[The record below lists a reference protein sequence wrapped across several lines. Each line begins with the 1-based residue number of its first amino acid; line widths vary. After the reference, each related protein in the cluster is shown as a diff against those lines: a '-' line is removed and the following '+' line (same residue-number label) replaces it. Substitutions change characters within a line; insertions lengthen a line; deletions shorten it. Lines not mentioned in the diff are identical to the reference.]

1 MPSVHPVLRSLPEY
15 PIVRVE
21 RAKRE
26 RLDQGLEVFDFGTGD
41 PLDPTPAL
49 IQDALK
55 AGLDEVCRYPNPRG
69 TIELRTAAAG
79 YLQRRYG
86 VSLDPATQLASSRGS
101 KEAIFHLPFAFLDV
115 PSGRDTVVFPTPGY
129 TVYASGTRFC
139 GGVAHGVAL
148 TPENDFLLEPWRLP
162 AEVQERLA
170 ILWVNYPHNP
180 SGARAP
186 RSYLQ
191 ELSSYARERG
201 VVLCSDECYVD
212 VYEGEAPA
220 SLLEFGSE
228 NLITLFS
235 CSKRSGMT
243 GYRSGFL
250 AGDASLIETY
260 SQLRPN
266 LGVATPLFVERA
278 ATAAWN
284 DDAHVVERNAVFAQK
299 RALFR
304 EFFDGLEIPF
314 WGRDAT
320 FFLWFRVPG
329 GEAGEDYCR
338 RLLDE
343 TGIVTIPGTYFGEG
357 GEGLARVAL
366 VPPLAECERAIVS
379 WRTWAAS

>member
-1 MPSVHPVLRSLPEY
+1 MPSVHPVLRNLPEY

-26 RLDQGLEVFDFGTGD
+26 RLDADLAVFDFGTGD
-41 PLDPTPAL
+41 PLDPTPGF
-49 IQDALK
+49 IQDALRD
-55 AGLDEVCRYPNPRG
+55 GVESVCRYPNPRG
-69 TIELRTAAAG
+69 TPELRAAAAG
-79 YLQRRYG
+79 YLQRRFG
-86 VSLDPATQLASSRGS
+86 VELDPATQIASSRGS

-115 PSGRDTVVFPTPGY
+115 ASGRDTVVFPTPGY
-129 TVYASGTRFC
+129 TVYESGTRFC

-148 TPENDFLLEPWRLP
+148 TPENDFLLEPWTLP
-162 AEVQERLA
+162 REVRERIA

-186 RSYLQ
+186 RSYL
-191 ELSSYARERG
+191 ESLTAFAREEG
-201 VVLCSDECYVD
+201 IVLCSDECYVD
-212 VYEGEAPA
+212 VFEGEAPI
-220 SLLEFGSE
+220 SLLEFGTE

-250 AGDASLIETY
+250 AGDANLIETY
-260 SQLRPN
+260 SRLRPN

-278 ATAAWN
+278 ATAAWS
-284 DDAHVVERNAVFAQK
+284 DDAHVSSRNAIFSQK

-304 EFFDGLEIPF
+304 EFFDAEEIPY

-329 GEAGEDYCR
+329 GEEGESYCR
-338 RLLDE
+338 RLLDA
-343 TGIVTIPGTYFGEG
+343 TGIVTIPGTYFGAG

-366 VPPLAECERAIVS
+366 VPPLEECRAAIAL
-379 WRTWAAS
+379 WREWAAS